1 MTTSNLRKLK
11 RLSPVE
17 LSYIAG
23 FLDGDGSIYAQIVK
37 RSDYRLKFQIRVSI
51 SFHQKTTRH

>member
-1 MTTSNLRKLK
+1 MATTKINKLK
-11 RLSPVE
+11 RLTPME

-37 RSDYRLKFQIRVSI
+37 RADYRLRFQIRVSI
-51 SFHQKTTRH
+51 GFYQKTTRH

>member
-1 MTTSNLRKLK
+1 MTTTNLKKLK
-11 RLSPVE
+11 RLSPME

-37 RSDYRLKFQIRVSI
+37 RPDYRLRFQIRGKFNVP
-51 SFHQKTTRH
+51 F